1 MLHNIIAFMH
11 PPRTPWQLPNMV
23 RTCVFLSSRARGYR
37 PRKCRCNPKW
47 DDTGKNVGTHTYT
60 YISYA
65 FDFLWFLNKG
75 LDHTSICSIK
85 NTFGP
90 FINTYIKRTI
100 SCMCVRMIW
109 MHMLRSYHWRH
120 SAGPLRQASGCRG
133 AQDGAKLVCWIRP
146 ANLNSRYRG
155 LTMINP
161 WFIFT
166 GVPVL
171 KGFLSLIVWGCS
183 GGSP

>member
-1 MLHNIIAFMH
+1 MATSKHGSNLCLFELTG
-11 PPRTPWQLPNMV
+11 PRIQAQEVPLQPQVGW
-23 RTCVFLSSRARGYR
+23 YWK
-37 PRKCRCNPKW
+37 KCRH
-47 DDTGKNVGTHTYT
+47 THTYT

-75 LDHTSICSIK
+75 LDRTSICSIK

>member
-1 MLHNIIAFMH
+1 MVDGWLCQIIVIQCYTMLHNIIAFMH

-47 DDTGKNVGTHTYT
+47 DDTGKNVGTHTL
-60 YISYA
+60 YIYILYA

-100 SCMCVRMIW
+100 SCRWSGCICSA
-109 MHMLRSYHWRH
+109 HITGAILQDH
-120 SAGPLRQASGCRG
+120 SAKPLVAAEPRMGRNWCVGCD
-133 AQDGAKLVCWIRP
+133 QQISTHDIED
-146 ANLNSRYRG
+146 
-155 LTMINP
+155 
-161 WFIFT
+161 
-166 GVPVL
+166 
-171 KGFLSLIVWGCS
+171 
-183 GGSP
+183 